1 MSNNSLTLNL
11 SSINSKDRPECNTVE
26 TNDEYFEELSVQTVF
41 YYYETHDSHKLA
53 MKLNKRDCFSVLR
66 INICSL
72 NANPENLGLLLTNLD
87 HAFDVI
93 GVSETWTPGN
103 DNNNNAMINHTIP
116 RYQKFCGTK
125 QRFIP

>member
-72 NANPENLGLLLTNLD
+72 NVNPENLELLLTNLD

-93 GVSETWTPGN
+93 GVSDLDT
-103 DNNNNAMINHTIP
+103 
-116 RYQKFCGTK
+116 RK
-125 QRFIP
+125 